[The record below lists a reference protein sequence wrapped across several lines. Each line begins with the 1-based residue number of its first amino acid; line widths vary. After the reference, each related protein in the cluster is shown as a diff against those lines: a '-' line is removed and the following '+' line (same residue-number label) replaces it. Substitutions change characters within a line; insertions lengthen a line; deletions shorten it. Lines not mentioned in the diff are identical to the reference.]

1 MIQSALSKP
10 LSEKKGKDITGPKEN
25 QMEKLILKII

>member
-10 LSEKKGKDITGPKEN
+10 LSEKKGKDITGPKGFKQRWKN
-25 QMEKLILKII
+25 